1 MGTRDPRIDTYIEA
15 SAPFARPILLHLREV
30 VHDACPEV
38 EETLKW
44 RFPHFMYRGMLCSMA
59 SFKKH
64 CAFGFWKGALVLGEN
79 THTATDAM
87 GQFGRIESLSDLP
100 SKSIL
105 TGYIRKAMRL
115 NEEGVT
121 KTSARTKT
129 SASKSST
136 ESTAKAKQS
145 VTIPADL
152 QSALRRN
159 SAARSEFANFSPSQ
173 KREYIEWITEAK
185 RDETRKRR
193 LETAIEWI
201 AEGKTRNWKYVRS

>member
-1 MGTRDPRIDTYIEA
+1 MGTRDSRIDTYIDA
-15 SAPFARPILLHLREV
+15 SAPFARPILIQLREV
-30 VHDACPEV
+30 VHEACPEV

-64 CAFGFWKGALVLGEN
+64 CAFGFWKGALVMGEQASTGN
-79 THTATDAM
+79 EGM
-87 GQFGRIESLSDLP
+87 GHFGRIESLSELP
-100 SKSIL
+100 SRAIL

-115 NEEGVT
+115 NEAGVT
-121 KTSARTKT
+121 KAKPRNTSAK
-129 SASKSST
+129 
-136 ESTAKAKQS
+136 STAKVRQPVA
-145 VTIPADL
+145 IPNDL

-159 SAARSEFANFSPSQ
+159 GAARTAFASFSPSQ
-173 KREYIEWITEAK
+173 QREYIEWLTEAK

-201 AEGKTRNWKYVRS
+201 SEGKTRNWKYIRS